1 MNSSPRQ
8 EDLRF
13 RALAEAAIA
22 AVSGKSV
29 ELVAQKAL
37 VSAAEYIGLTAGA
50 LILWDEQGEI
60 KVKSITAGSDNDRQ
74 ILLETESSLLSML
87 RQDFKLNA
95 AYMELGG
102 EPVRSV
108 FSLPIET
115 GGRQFG
121 ALVGI
126 KLDKAQLHDYD
137 HFLRA
142 LAAVL
147 ALTSSP
153 VIAGGE
159 ISPQEVES
167 KVKSERETAIVEMA
181 VAINHEINN
190 PLTALLGNLQLLM
203 LKNRNLPEDIQ
214 SRLKIIEES
223 ANQIREV
230 TGRLMKAAEAP
241 TVDYTGTMKMID
253 LSGKSEKGREDLEE
267 DEEEKGD
274 ET

>member
-1 MNSSPRQ
+1 M
-8 EDLRF
+8 
-13 RALAEAAIA
+13 AEAAIA

-60 KVKSITAGSDNDRQ
+60 KVKSVTAGNDNDRQ
-74 ILLETESSLLSML
+74 VLLETESSLLSML

-121 ALVGI
+121 ALIGI

-147 ALTSSP
+147 ALASSP

-159 ISPQEVES
+159 ISPQELES
-167 KVKSERETAIVEMA
+167 KVKSEREAAIVEMA

-203 LKNRNLPEDIQ
+203 LKNQNLPEDIQ

-230 TGRLMKAAEAP
+230 TGRLMKAADAP

-253 LSGKSEKGREDLEE
+253 LSGKSRKDRDDLEE
-267 DEEEKGD
+267 DEEKKDD